1 MDNEM
6 KGVLF
11 NNDKGDNEKRPD
23 IKGELTIEGVTQQL
37 AAWKNTSANGNVYY
51 RLTAEK
57 PKESAEETTDGL
69 FGGADG

>member
-11 NNDKGDNEKRPD
+11 KNDKGDNEKRPD
-23 IKGELTIEGVTQQL
+23 IKGELTIEGVTSQL

-57 PKESAEETTDGL
+57 PKETAEETTDG
-69 FGGADG
+69 

>member
-11 NNDKGDNEKRPD
+11 KNDKGDNEKRPD
-23 IKGELTIEGVTQQL
+23 IKGELTIEGVTYQL

-69 FGGADG
+69 FGGSDG

>member
-11 NNDKGDNEKRPD
+11 KNDKGDNEKRPD
-23 IKGELTIEGVTQQL
+23 IKGELTIDSVTYQL

-51 RLTAEK
+51 KLKAEK
-57 PKESAEETTDGL
+57 PEEQVEETTDGL
-69 FGGADG
+69 FGGSDG